1 MEKLQVDYRHGGQ
14 AAQLTLNDGKGNVLD
29 STMMR
34 ELHQVLDEFK
44 ARKALKAIVLCGA
57 GKHFSFGASVEE
69 HRKEQAAGMLSVF
82 HSLIL
87 KLSGL
92 HIPIISL
99 VSGQCLGGGLE
110 VVLMSHVI
118 FADASARL
126 GQPEINLGVFPPPAS
141 LLLPLKL
148 GLARAAELLVTGKI
162 LTADQARE
170 TGLVNRVFDSRE
182 TMTAAAEEWLEK
194 YILPKSASSLRLAI
208 QAFRMP
214 MQEQLEMYLPKL
226 EELYLQQLMATHDAN
241 EGIAS
246 FLEKRKPE
254 WVNG

>member
-1 MEKLQVDYRHGGQ
+1 MEKLQVEYRYEGQ
-14 AAQLTLNDGKGNVLD
+14 VVQLTLNDGKGNVLD

-44 ARKALKAIVLCGA
+44 AQEALKAIVLCGS

-69 HRKEQAAGMLSVF
+69 HRKDQAPAMLSAF
-82 HSLIL
+82 HSLIF
-87 KLSGL
+87 KLAGM
-92 HIPIISL
+92 HIPLLSL

-110 VVLMSHVI
+110 VVLMSNVI
-118 FADASARL
+118 YADTTARL

-148 GLARAAELLVTGKI
+148 GFARAEEVLLTGRT
-162 LTADQARE
+162 LTAEKARE
-170 TGLVNRVFDSRE
+170 LGLVNQVFDSPDA
-182 TMTAAAEEWLEK
+182 MKAAADEWLEK
-194 YILPKSASSLRLAI
+194 YILPKSASSLRFVV

-214 MQEQLEMYLPKL
+214 LKQQLEQYLPKL
-226 EELYLQQLMATHDAN
+226 ETLYLQQLMATHDAN